1 MQAGTSHIWES
12 AHFLFKYPELLKYD
26 LKSFQSE
33 VWSKQPASM
42 TILKN
47 SGDQSNIPEYN
58 FIYVSV
64 GMKW

>member
-47 SGDQSNIPEYN
+47 SGD
-58 FIYVSV
+58 
-64 GMKW
+64 